1 MPLYDYYCEACHK
14 TTELLQKVTDPIAI
28 ECPHCHAHQLKK
40 QVSAA
45 AFQLK
50 GSGWYVTDFRDN
62 NKPPKE
68 APAKASTTD
77 TTTKEAPATTTT
89 ETKKED

>member
-14 TTELLQKVTDPIAI
+14 TTELLQKVNDPLAT
-28 ECPHCHAHQLKK
+28 ECPHCHEHQLKK

-68 APAKASTTD
+68 APVKAPD
-77 TTTKEAPATTTT
+77 AAVKETPATTT
-89 ETKKED
+89 ETKKQDEQL